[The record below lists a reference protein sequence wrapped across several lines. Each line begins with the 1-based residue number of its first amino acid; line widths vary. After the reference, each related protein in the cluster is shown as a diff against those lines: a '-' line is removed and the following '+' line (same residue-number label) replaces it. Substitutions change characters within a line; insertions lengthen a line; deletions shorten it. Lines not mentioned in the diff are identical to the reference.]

1 MKKMKRKAIAIL
13 LTMVMLSSFVTGC
26 AVTTGEDKEKD
37 TTASEGTT
45 GGEQAATSDQSL
57 KDREEITM
65 WFWGAEPYAQEAM
78 QKILVEPYNASQDKY
93 QLVLEFRATV
103 DSDISTALAANQG
116 PDIIYGSGPA
126 FVMPLVEAGKLE
138 SMDVYTE
145 QYGWADRILEPYY
158 QSGMVNDSL
167 YSLSNSVSTLG
178 VFYNKK
184 VLSDNGWEVPTTI
197 EELESIMDQAIEKGM
212 YGNVAGNKDWQAVNA
227 NYVYLFM
234 THITG
239 ADTIYECLTNQQP
252 WTNEDVYAG
261 IEKTKEWWDKGYL
274 GGDDYPNLNYS
285 DCLQL
290 LATEQSPFF
299 IGPSLA
305 YQWAASYFTGDIEEN
320 IAFIPFPATETV
332 PDETYTL
339 GTACTLSIN
348 ANISQEHKD
357 ESAKIIDMMM
367 TADFM
372 EEMTT
377 AWPGYWGTPLKDL
390 SSVDTSNMPY
400 LSQSY
405 VEVAKSISEAVNQG
419 NFGYDGNVFFP
430 PATQQHIIDV
440 EDVWY
445 DTVTVADF
453 LEALDTE
460 FKTDYENGMVPAIPK
475 PGE

>member
-1 MKKMKRKAIAIL
+1 MKEMKKKWIAAL
-13 LTMVMLSSFVTGC
+13 LTMVLFCSFLSGC
-26 AVTTGEDKEKD
+26 AVTTGDTSTKD
-37 TTASEGTT
+37 TTATEGATS
-45 GGEQAATSDQSL
+45 GETKARSDQSL
-57 KDREEITM
+57 KGREEITM
-65 WFWGAEPYAQEAM
+65 WFWGAEPYAQEALN
-78 QKILVEPYNASQDKY
+78 KLLAEPYNASQDKY
-93 QLVLEFRATV
+93 QLVIEFRATV
-103 DSDISTALAANQG
+103 DTDISTALAAGQG
-116 PDIIYGSGPA
+116 PDIVYGSGPA

-138 SMDVYTE
+138 SMDAYAE
-145 QYGWADRILEPYY
+145 EYGWEDRILEPYY
-158 QSGMVNDSL
+158 QSGMVEGTL
-167 YSLSNSVSTLG
+167 YSLTNSVATLG

-184 VLSDNGWEVPTTI
+184 VLEEGGWEVPATI
-197 EELESIMDQAIEKGM
+197 EELESIMDEAIKKGL
-212 YGNVAGNKDWQAVNA
+212 YGNVAGNKDWKAVNA

-239 ADTIYECLTNQQP
+239 AKTIHECLTNQKV
-252 WTNEDVYAG
+252 WTNSDVQAG

-305 YQWAASYFTGDIEEN
+305 YQWAASYFTGDTEEN
-320 IAFIPFPATETV
+320 IQFMPFPETKTV

-348 ANISQEHKD
+348 ANTSPEHKD
-357 ESAKIIDMMM
+357 EAAKIIDMMM
-367 TADFM
+367 TAAFM
-372 EEMTT
+372 EEMTA

-390 SSVDTSNMPY
+390 SSVDASDMSY
-400 LSQSY
+400 LSKSY
-405 VEVAKSISEAVNQG
+405 VEVVKKISEVVNSG

-430 PATQQHIIDV
+430 PATQQQVINI

-445 DTVTVADF
+445 DTLSIEDF
-453 LEALDTE
+453 LETLNKE
-460 FKTDYENGMVPAIPK
+460 FKTDYENGMVPVIPK